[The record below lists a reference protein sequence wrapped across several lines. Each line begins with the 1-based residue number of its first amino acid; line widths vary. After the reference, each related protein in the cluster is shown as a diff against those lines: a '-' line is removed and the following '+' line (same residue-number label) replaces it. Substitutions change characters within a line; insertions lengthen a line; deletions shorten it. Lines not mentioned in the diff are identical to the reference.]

1 MFPVPYILLF
11 LHQSSAFSIISAEPG
26 EVLVRPGDSV
36 RLLCVVDDHYEWCK
50 FYHPS
55 QGYCDYEWKR
65 MSNNITRQECALKL
79 STRLVFIGLYDD
91 RQCGVEFT
99 ATTEDTGVWKCEIEE
114 YVMWRSRGA
123 GNIQTALM
131 RVTVQ
136 DPPLMN
142 ITETTAEPS
151 TTTLP
156 ELSSTE
162 IPARLNKSKIDTI
175 LQAVEEDAELIVEA
189 VHQEELDS
197 VHQEELDIPSYNT
210 TKTVNQENTVLVLGV
225 SFFTIG
231 LGLVTVGGGILLYIR
246 RRRRTQAS
254 SSVYYDNLQEE
265 E

>member
-1 MFPVPYILLF
+1 M
-11 LHQSSAFSIISAEPG
+11 G
-26 EVLVRPGDSV
+26 
-36 RLLCVVDDHYEWCK
+36 
-50 FYHPS
+50 
-55 QGYCDYEWKR
+55 
-65 MSNNITRQECALKL
+65 
-79 STRLVFIGLYDD
+79 
-91 RQCGVEFT
+91 
-99 ATTEDTGVWKCEIEE
+99 
-114 YVMWRSRGA
+114 
-123 GNIQTALM
+123 TALM

-175 LQAVEEDAELIVEA
+175 LQAVEEDAELIVDA
-189 VHQEELDS
+189 VHQEELDIS
-197 VHQEELDIPSYNT
+197 SYNT
-210 TKTVNQENTVLVLGV
+210 TKTVNQEHTVLVLGV

-246 RRRRTQAS
+246 RRRRNQVS